1 MNFKLLYK
9 NFFIVLGIDLL
20 LLTSS
25 LFLSYLIR
33 FDFHITQPYS
43 VLLYQI
49 LPFVLIVKIV
59 CFYFFD
65 LYRGMWRYT
74 SIADLLNI
82 IKASFVSTLGI
93 VCLILFSHTRFIGFP
108 RSVFIMDW

>member
-1 MNFKLLYK
+1 MKFRLLYK
-9 NFFIVLGIDLL
+9 NFLIVFFADMLI
-20 LLTSS
+20 LTGS
-25 LFLSYLIR
+25 LFLAYLIR
-33 FDFHITQPYS
+33 FDFHLPQPHS
-43 VLLYQI
+43 LLLYQI

-82 IKASFVSTLGI
+82 KISLKPQV
-93 VCLILFSHTRFIGFP
+93 
-108 RSVFIMDW
+108 